1 MCVVPERGPL
11 CRRDTR
17 GAWFRP
23 NARCAGVVPG
33 WCGRWMLVATQMA
46 CRAAEQIV
54 QAEAATRPRD
64 RAFFDAQNRLERDP
78 DLSVAAPL
86 NSTVG
91 RAQGSA
97 VVNLHAMTHCTYNA
111 IAYSSPI
118 GVVNRMAIPAPL
130 ERQARL

>member
-46 CRAAEQIV
+46 CRAAEHIV

-91 RAQGSA
+91 PLS
-97 VVNLHAMTHCTYNA
+97 
-111 IAYSSPI
+111 IAKAKCHEYPYLLVGYATISRTLYI
-118 GVVNRMAIPAPL
+118 A
-130 ERQARL
+130 